1 MGNFGNKWN
10 KFVQIFI
17 EKNGYVK
24 VVQGLQN
31 TLLIA
36 VVGMI
41 IGVLIGTII
50 ATVRVLPKY
59 KTLPRALNAV
69 CSFYVGLFRGTPM
82 VVQLLIFYYV
92 AAYGDQAAG
101 CPCCHGGL
109 WIEQRRVYFRD
120 HAKRYPVR

>member
-41 IGVLIGTII
+41 IG
-50 ATVRVLPKY
+50 RWC
-59 KTLPRALNAV
+59 R
-69 CSFYVGLFRGTPM
+69 
-82 VVQLLIFYYV
+82 
-92 AAYGDQAAG
+92 
-101 CPCCHGGL
+101 
-109 WIEQRRVYFRD
+109 QRRRPRKD
-120 HAKRYPVR
+120 A